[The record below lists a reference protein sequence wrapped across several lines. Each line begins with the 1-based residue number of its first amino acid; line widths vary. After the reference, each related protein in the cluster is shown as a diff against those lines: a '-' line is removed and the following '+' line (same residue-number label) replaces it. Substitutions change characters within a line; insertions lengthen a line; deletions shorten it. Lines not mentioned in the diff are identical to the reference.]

1 MFCIGTR
8 KRWIVAGATALIV
21 LSSFLVDAQATGS
34 ECTTKY
40 PIVLSHHWG
49 ARKICDEQQ
58 AGVRKS
64 CEKVEESKNCR
75 QWVGDRCVH
84 WAVPPDEL
92 YLPPRNY
99 NHFNADLVREMSEY
113 HRYFSKE
120 IVGRLTMSHEEG
132 GCANKVYIA
141 DKPAFASYEERAK
154 VLRQTVLL
162 ALRENGAAKVNIIGM
177 SQGAQD
183 ARYMAAVLPI
193 NDDEP
198 NLGLMSNVVASIVS
212 LAGEHAGAESADL
225 SLAFFNLLNQGRW
238 EKSSALGSFWN
249 ESDFN
254 KLLWQDKTSAVP
266 MFILSEVGYNAIMPG
281 LRSEDKF
288 KAFLRSTAELSTRF
302 MSPDRIV
309 KPLSNRSWS
318 SLRRYA
324 GMPDDNWL
332 IKVPPRVEEDNGV
345 SYYSFG
351 AQIRVPASAW
361 GADSYI
367 HGVIKLLYGDN
378 DGYVTV
384 KSQTFNQRFGANFQH
399 VKILR
404 GMASGSGYHHMFFSG
419 RNDGLYA
426 PANGKRESGL
436 YGGSSAD
443 FYEAV
448 ARKLVS
454 EGF

>member
-1 MFCIGTR
+1 
-8 KRWIVAGATALIV
+8 
-21 LSSFLVDAQATGS
+21 
-34 ECTTKY
+34 
-40 PIVLSHHWG
+40 
-49 ARKICDEQQ
+49 
-58 AGVRKS
+58 
-64 CEKVEESKNCR
+64 
-75 QWVGDRCVH
+75 
-84 WAVPPDEL
+84 
-92 YLPPRNY
+92 
-99 NHFNADLVREMSEY
+99 
-113 HRYFSKE
+113 
-120 IVGRLTMSHEEG
+120 
-132 GCANKVYIA
+132 
-141 DKPAFASYEERAK
+141 
-154 VLRQTVLL
+154 
-162 ALRENGAAKVNIIGM
+162 
-177 SQGAQD
+177 
-183 ARYMAAVLPI
+183 
-193 NDDEP
+193 
-198 NLGLMSNVVASIVS
+198 
-212 LAGEHAGAESADL
+212 
-225 SLAFFNLLNQGRW
+225 
-238 EKSSALGSFWN
+238 
-249 ESDFN
+249 
-254 KLLWQDKTSAVP
+254 
-266 MFILSEVGYNAIMPG
+266 
-281 LRSEDKF
+281 
-288 KAFLRSTAELSTRF
+288 
-302 MSPDRIV
+302 
-309 KPLSNRSWS
+309 
-318 SLRRYA
+318 
-324 GMPDDNWL
+324 MPDDNWL